1 MSSYFFCFSFWG
13 LSKRV
18 RHLNLHPL
26 VHTFVTQ
33 SSRWQKAPAFRHL
46 VTHQG
51 MCGGFMHLAL
61 ESIQNMYLW
70 YYGCAWGYEN
80 VKGYCAVISEF
91 VVGWMPDWG
100 GRGVDGPAMLGTSLV
115 PRQGHFWRK
124 VNSPSKRGSNLRFR
138 FSSNSFTILL

>member
-13 LSKRV
+13 LLKGV

-33 SSRWQKAPAFRHL
+33 SSCWWKAPAFQHL
-46 VTHQG
+46 VTCQG
-51 MCGGFMHLAL
+51 MCWGFMHLAL
-61 ESIQNMYLW
+61 ESIQNLYLW
-70 YYGCAWGYEN
+70 YYRCAWGYEN

-115 PRQGHFWRK
+115 PRWGRFWRK
-124 VNSPSKRGSNLRFR
+124 VNSPSNQGSNLQFG
-138 FSSNSFTILL
+138 FSSNSFAILL